1 MILDEQL
8 FRNYN
13 ELKKMILQGYQDVAI
28 LNSFEQMRK
37 NQDEF
42 PETVKGVANHFIV
55 LCQKDLALTIWKI
68 KLDTNPNANTV
79 SQFRG
84 KIGQELRKSD
94 PTAGRI
100 KKYNLDSTLET
111 ELTNM
116 RKRYL
121 AHTDMTRGDSQIK
134 ISELESALNGIRGEF
149 NATCN
154 VIDDDRV
161 QQITEGEIARVNI
174 GTGIGMNTIFHK
186 GLDENYSSDL

>member
-1 MILDEQL
+1 
-8 FRNYN
+8 
-13 ELKKMILQGYQDVAI
+13 
-28 LNSFEQMRK
+28 
-37 NQDEF
+37 
-42 PETVKGVANHFIV
+42 
-55 LCQKDLALTIWKI
+55 
-68 KLDTNPNANTV
+68 
-79 SQFRG
+79 
-84 KIGQELRKSD
+84 
-94 PTAGRI
+94 
-100 KKYNLDSTLET
+100 
-111 ELTNM
+111 M

-121 AHTDMTRGDSQIK
+121 AHTDMTRGDSKIK

>member
-55 LCQKDLALTIWKI
+55 LCQKNLALTIWKI

-79 SQFRG
+79 SQFRRR
-84 KIGQELRKSD
+84 IGQELRKSD
-94 PTAGRI
+94 STAGRI

-111 ELTNM
+111 ELTNK
-116 RKRYL
+116 RKKYL
-121 AHTDMTRGDSQIK
+121 AHTDMTRGDSKIK
-134 ISELESALNGIRGEF
+134 ISELESALIGIRGEF
-149 NATCN
+149 DATCN

-161 QQITEGEIARVNI
+161 RQITEGEIAGISI
-174 GTGIGMNTIFHK
+174 GTGIGMNVIFHK
-186 GLDENYSSDL
+186 RVDEKL